1 MEFTQKDE
9 LGLERTYYVV
19 TKLELDGEEYYI
31 YTDLLKSKNK
41 EFRLLVGQTDNGT
54 VIRVNEKLEERILQY
69 FNTLEIDY
77 KKYIKELN

>member
-41 EFRLLVGQTDNGT
+41 EFRLLVGQTDNGK